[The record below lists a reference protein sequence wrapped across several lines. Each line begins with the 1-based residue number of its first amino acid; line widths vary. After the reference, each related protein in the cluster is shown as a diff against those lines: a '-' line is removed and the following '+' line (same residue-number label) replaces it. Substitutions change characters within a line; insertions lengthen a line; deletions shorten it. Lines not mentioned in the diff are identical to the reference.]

1 MHIIIVG
8 AGNVGRPLLGLAT
21 QSGDD
26 VVVIEQDETQAQAIA
41 NNYDCMI
48 LNADA
53 TRRSTLKEAGA
64 GRADTLITTT
74 QMDAINFFVC
84 MLGSELDIPNI
95 SSVLHRVEHREL
107 FSKMGVNVMKSPYH
121 LAANELYRTAQ
132 QPPINDY
139 MTVQGSAEVF
149 NIEVTEAAEIAGMT
163 LEDAKMNGLVP
174 DDVLIVASVPEG
186 SNEPEIASPTTSIDA
201 GDTLTVYSDRGADPA
216 VTDIFGLFEK
226 YR

>member
-8 AGNVGRPLLGLAT
+8 AGDVGPPLLGLAT

-53 TRRSTLKEAGA
+53 RRRSVLKEAGA
-64 GRADTLITTT
+64 GRANTLITTT

-95 SSVLHRVEHREL
+95 SSVLHRVEHHEL
-107 FSKMGVNVMKSPYH
+107 FSKMGVNVMESPHH
-121 LAANELYRTAQ
+121 LAANALYRTAQ
-132 QPPINDY
+132 HPPIKGY
-139 MTVQGSAEVF
+139 MKIQGGAEVF
-149 NIEVTEAAEIAGMT
+149 
-163 LEDAKMNGLVP
+163 
-174 DDVLIVASVPEG
+174 
-186 SNEPEIASPTTSIDA
+186 
-201 GDTLTVYSDRGADPA
+201 
-216 VTDIFGLFEK
+216 
-226 YR
+226 